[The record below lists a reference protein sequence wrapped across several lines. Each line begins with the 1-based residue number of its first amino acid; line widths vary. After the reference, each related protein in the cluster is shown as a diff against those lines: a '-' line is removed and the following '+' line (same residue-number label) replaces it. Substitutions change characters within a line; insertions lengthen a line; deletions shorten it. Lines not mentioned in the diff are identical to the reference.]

1 MKNITKLIAGAG
13 AILLVAG
20 CANIGADRNAD
31 GTYRPNAKLPDGNA
45 DNLVDELKPRE
56 PVNRGPSYSRTEDV
70 RPERRVDELLGG
82 PDG

>member
-1 MKNITKLIAGAG
+1 MKKVTKLVVGAG
-13 AILLVAG
+13 AVLLMSA

-45 DNLVDELKPRE
+45 DNRVDSLKPRE
-56 PVNRGPSYSRTEDV
+56 PSNQGPSYSRSEEV
-70 RPERRVDELLGG
+70 RPERRSDELVGG